1 MMDDA
6 NRAMGPLRPTVSS
19 EKKKQAEAAGKG
31 DALAASLDGRAFG
44 SRN

>member
-6 NRAMGPLRPTVSS
+6 NRAMGPLRPTVSTS
-19 EKKKQAEAAGKG
+19 KKKQAEVPRKG
-31 DALAASLDGRAFG
+31 DALASALEGHAFG